1 MCLLNPLYI
10 LYTKNNV
17 YNFNWY
23 INIYIS
29 FQQQFKNRTETIYKW
44 NVEFVI
50 QIMIFLKQIVIIC
63 FALNV

>member
-1 MCLLNPLYI
+1 MCIISTGI
-10 LYTKNNV
+10 L
-17 YNFNWY
+17 
-23 INIYIS
+23 IYIS